1 MLLLWV
7 SASLYTRR
15 RPDAH
20 GHNHRFVLVAA
31 LAPVALLIFWVVF
44 WILPNGVIPELP
56 MMPPAVYLVL
66 SVSLLLLSALW
77 FILEMLIFLLVPLY
91 RARP

>member
-15 RPDAH
+15 RPDVH
-20 GHNHRFVLVAA
+20 GRNRRFVLVAT
-31 LAPVALLIFWVVF
+31 LAPVTLLIFWVVF
-44 WILPNGVIPELP
+44 WILPNGVLPELP
-56 MMPPAVYLVL
+56 MMPPAVYLVVTM
-66 SVSLLLLSALW
+66 SVLLLSALW

-91 RARP
+91 RPHQ